1 MGKQK
6 ITIPGL
12 AEKKLKGEKFRM
24 VTAYDY
30 PTALLVDKSEIELIL
45 VGDSLGMTVLGY
57 AGTVPVTMEEMI
69 HHLRP
74 VVRGAPNTFVVGDM
88 PFGSYNESPAQAVRN
103 ANRLLK
109 EGGADAVKLEGGAA
123 LAPTVRVMVEGGI
136 PVMAHIGLTPQ
147 TASMLGGFKVQGKDL
162 ASARRLLEDALALE
176 EAGAFCVLM
185 ECVPA
190 PLARM
195 ITEKLKVP
203 TIGIGAGPYCDGQV
217 LVFHDLVGLFDR
229 FVPRFVKQYAR
240 LQEEISRALAAFARE
255 VAEGAFPGPEHSFGM
270 SEEILKELS
279 VPDGEEER

>member
-30 PTALLVDKSEIELIL
+30 PTALRVDRSEIELIL

-190 PLARM
+190 PLARV

-229 FVPRFVKQYAR
+229 FLPRFVKQYAR
-240 LQEEISRALAAFARE
+240 LQEEIDRALAAFARE
-255 VAEGAFPGPEHSFGM
+255 VAEGSFPGPEHSFG
-270 SEEILKELS
+270 
-279 VPDGEEER
+279 